1 MEYRRLNPKDIDS
14 YFSNRLRAL
23 KNSPNAFLSTYEE
36 EVSIGN
42 SHFLKTLEN
51 SGEANLIFGAIDN
64 GAVVGTI
71 GIYQEDRPK
80 LKHKAQIWGMYV
92 DEAFRKTG
100 VGKRLLDLAIDHAK
114 LKMKVDGIYLSLE
127 ADNYSARSL
136 YESRGFKCWGT
147 EPKAMKL
154 DGHFFDEHHMALMF

>member
-36 EVSIGN
+36 EVSTGN